1 MTDTDA
7 ALGAEATGRAA
18 TITDVARRAGVAA
31 STVSRALSTPGRVN
45 AVTRQRIQEAAAELQ
60 YVPSA
65 QARSLASGR
74 TGTVALLVPDIANPF
89 FFDLI
94 RGAQRQLRA
103 AGYTQLLVDTEESRE
118 VEADTL
124 EVMRKSAD
132 GVILAASRLDEH
144 QLVAAAMRQ
153 PLVTVNRDL
162 PDVPSVLID
171 TPTGVQQALTH
182 LHSLGHR
189 RIAYIAGPAE
199 SWSSARRWDALQQ
212 AAAQLSVEL
221 TRLGPWAPNAAAGS
235 TAADSVTSTDVTAC
249 IVFNDL
255 LAIGML
261 KRLAQRGIRVPEDLS
276 IVGTD
281 DIFGSD
287 FCHPPLTTVS
297 APIEEAGRAAVTMLL
312 SRIGGTGTPRLRT
325 ILPTY
330 LHTRES
336 SGTAPS
342 DDKDVP

>member
-1 MTDTDA
+1 MTDTDVTPPDA
-7 ALGAEATGRAA
+7 SRLAGKAA
-18 TITDVARRAGVAA
+18 TITDVARLAGVAA

-45 AVTRQRIQEAAAELQ
+45 AATRQRIEEAAATLS
-60 YVPSA
+60 YVPSS

-89 FFDLI
+89 YFDLI

-118 VEADTL
+118 IEADTL
-124 EVMRKSAD
+124 ELMRKSAD
-132 GVILAASRLDEH
+132 GVILAASRLDED
-144 QLVAAAMRQ
+144 QLVEAAARQ

-171 TPTGVQQALTH
+171 TPTGVRQALTH

-189 RIAYIAGPAE
+189 RIAYVAGPAG
-199 SWSSARRWDALQQ
+199 SWSSARRWDALQD
-212 AAAQLSVEL
+212 AAAELSVEL
-221 TRLGPWAPNAAAGS
+221 TFLGPWAPNAAAGA
-235 TAADSVTSTDVTAC
+235 TAADSVASSAVTAC
-249 IVFNDL
+249 VVFNDL

-261 KRLAQRGIRVPEDLS
+261 GRLAQRGVRVPDDLS

-287 FCHPPLTTVS
+287 FCHPPLTTVA
-297 APIEEAGRAAVTMLL
+297 APIEEAGRVAVTMLL
-312 SRIGGTGTPRLRT
+312 SRLAARGTPRLRT

-330 LHTRES
+330 LRTRDS
-336 SGTAPS
+336 SGPAPA
-342 DDKDVP
+342 